1 MNSRWGAGC
10 TRGVPTLRIP
20 VDKTVTEKKVVTTLA
35 DEQTGVPGA
44 PDPLRAEAE
53 KRVKQ
58 RTELIRHIGAYVIIN
73 GFLVVVWALT
83 GAGYPWFL
91 WVMAG
96 WGIGLLFHIV
106 DYFSGRRG
114 SASRERMVE
123 KEMEKMK
130 KGGG

>member
-1 MNSRWGAGC
+1 MSPLRVGC

-35 DEQTGVPGA
+35 DEQTGVPDA
-44 PDPLRAEAE
+44 PDPIRAEAE

-58 RTELIRHIGAYVIIN
+58 RTELIRHIGTYLIIN

>member
-1 MNSRWGAGC
+1 
-10 TRGVPTLRIP
+10 
-20 VDKTVTEKKVVTTLA
+20 
-35 DEQTGVPGA
+35 
-44 PDPLRAEAE
+44 
-53 KRVKQ
+53 
-58 RTELIRHIGAYVIIN
+58 
-73 GFLVVVWALT
+73 
-83 GAGYPWFL
+83 
-91 WVMAG
+91 VMAG